1 MENNFDICTLQKFH
15 LLSSNIRDK
24 KWDGTEEQEMEG
36 LVGDNQDETAQ
47 DSDEEEH
54 AF

>member
-1 MENNFDICTLQKFH
+1 MGTNFDICSLQKFH
-15 LLSSNIRDK
+15 LLSSSIQGK
-24 KWDGTEEQEMEG
+24 KWDGTEEQEMEE
-36 LVGDNQDETAQ
+36 LVGANQDENAQ